1 MKTFAHAYFLTG
13 KQRNWLYM
21 MLKALYESNFD
32 GAFTKKDRDMI
43 NSLMHDLELHYN
55 SDDEK

>member
-1 MKTFAHAYFLTG
+1 MKLTG

-21 MLKALYESNFD
+21 ILKALYESNFD

-55 SDDEK
+55 SNDEKE